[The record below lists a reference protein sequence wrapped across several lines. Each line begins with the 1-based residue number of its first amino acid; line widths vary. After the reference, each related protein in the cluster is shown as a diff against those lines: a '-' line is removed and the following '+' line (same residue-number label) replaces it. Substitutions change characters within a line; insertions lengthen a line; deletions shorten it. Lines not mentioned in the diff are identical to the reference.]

1 MEVIYG
7 LIPLMIIIGLA
18 MVVIFFW
25 SVKDGQYEDMEGD
38 SNRILMDEDE
48 DQPKPESESESGTEK
63 KSPADNKE
71 FDKRN
76 WPDAD

>member
-18 MVVIFFW
+18 MVVVFFW
-25 SVKDGQYEDMEGD
+25 TVKSGQYEDLEGD
-38 SNRILMDEDE
+38 SNRILMDD
-48 DQPKPESESESGTEK
+48 DDPLLPKNKDEK
-63 KSPADNKE
+63 KT
-71 FDKRN
+71 DKRN

>member
-18 MVVIFFW
+18 MVIVFFW
-25 SVKDGQYEDMEGD
+25 TVKSGQYDDMEGD
-38 SNRILMDEDE
+38 SHRILMDEDE
-48 DQPKPESESESGTEK
+48 KMMPDSKTE
-63 KSPADNKE
+63 NKE
-71 FDKRN
+71 DFDKRN

>member
-1 MEVIYG
+1 MDVIYG

-25 SVKDGQYEDMEGD
+25 TVKSGQYEDMEGD
-38 SNRILMDEDE
+38 SHRILMDEDE
-48 DQPKPESESESGTEK
+48 PVATHKENKSEKDKPEI
-63 KSPADNKE
+63 
-71 FDKRN
+71 DKRN

>member
-18 MVVIFFW
+18 MVIIFFW
-25 SVKDGQYEDMEGD
+25 TVKSGQYDNMEGD

-48 DQPKPESESESGTEK
+48 EMMPDNNEQK
-63 KSPADNKE
+63 KKAV
-71 FDKRN
+71 DKRN
-76 WPDAD
+76 WPDADAD

>member
-18 MVVIFFW
+18 MVIIFFW
-25 SVKDGQYEDMEGD
+25 TVKSGQYDDMEGD

-48 DQPKPESESESGTEK
+48 DMMP
-63 KSPADNKE
+63 DNKSE
-71 FDKRN
+71 NNPPNKEDFDKRN